1 MPETT
6 MRKMPAIVATTSV
19 ASLMLATAFAT
30 PMTGSTGQD
39 AYLDAPDALV
49 RYVNDGFDFSTSS
62 NSIMTYERIE
72 QPLESAKFAAY
83 EMFGEMRSST
93 LEEKTLYENMLAR
106 MSTPI
111 DVDIFAL

>member
-39 AYLDAPDALV
+39 TYLDTPDALV

-62 NSIMTYERIE
+62 NSIMTYEHIE
-72 QPLESAKFAAY
+72 RPIESAKFAAY

-93 LEEKTLYENMLAR
+93 QEEKNLYENMLAR

>member
-6 MRKMPAIVATTSV
+6 MKKIPAIVATTSV

-30 PMTGSTGQD
+30 PLTGSTGQD
-39 AYLDAPDALV
+39 AYIDTPEALV

-62 NSIMTYERIE
+62 NSMMTYERIR
-72 QPLESAKFAAY
+72 QPMGSAKFAAY

-93 LEEKTLYENMLAR
+93 REEKVLYENMLAR